1 MTARKT
7 ATDDGEPEEERGV
20 EPPTGDGPPAG
31 EAPAASPGTAVG
43 RGGDSGGGPAASGGA
58 AGRGPVADE
67 SASRGGPVAEDEPV
81 SCRGRGGV
89 CDPVGERGSADG
101 RGAGGHDAGGRGVG
115 EAGTAGGGA
124 DPAADRAERLG
135 GRDAALGRSALL
147 EPGRRGAAPG
157 TDADPPARAPVPLI
171 GTGEGSGG
179 GAGRRHGAGRRDGA
193 GCRDGAAEPEPEP
206 APRGAANPIEPEK
219 SSNAD
224 RIAREIPAGRD
235 PYFDNAKFLAVAL
248 VVVGHAWEPLRG
260 AAVGGRILGAGQSF
274 IYAFHL
280 PVFIVMCGYF
290 SRGFSRSRNR
300 TRKLVAAIVA
310 PYVLFSA
317 VYVVYTEFLAGR
329 HMRWDPLEPY
339 YLTWFLPALLAW
351 RLSVP
356 LWQQLRFPIAIG
368 LAVAIWLFAGLVTLP
383 SMLDAVQVLSFL
395 PFFVLGL
402 ILGPRHFAL
411 LRRPAVRVAGALTLV
426 AGAVA
431 AYALENSVDPEWVH
445 WRRSFAELGVG
456 APSGVGF
463 RVLALGAAALLTAA
477 FLAVVPA
484 RRTWFSRL
492 GAASMYAY
500 LLHGFVTLFL
510 SYQGWYYRISGWQVP
525 ALTAGCVLL
534 AVALMT
540 DPVRKVFR
548 WAVEP
553 RLEWLFR

>member
-1 MTARKT
+1 MA
-7 ATDDGEPEEERGV
+7 
-20 EPPTGDGPPAG
+20 
-31 EAPAASPGTAVG
+31 
-43 RGGDSGGGPAASGGA
+43 
-58 AGRGPVADE
+58 
-67 SASRGGPVAEDEPV
+67 EPV
-81 SCRGRGGV
+81 L
-89 CDPVGERGSADG
+89 
-101 RGAGGHDAGGRGVG
+101 
-115 EAGTAGGGA
+115 
-124 DPAADRAERLG
+124 AA
-135 GRDAALGRSALL
+135 
-147 EPGRRGAAPG
+147 
-157 TDADPPARAPVPLI
+157 
-171 GTGEGSGG
+171 
-179 GAGRRHGAGRRDGA
+179 
-193 GCRDGAAEPEPEP
+193 DGAAT
-206 APRGAANPIEPEK
+206 EK
-219 SSNAD
+219 SGDAD
-224 RIAREIPAGRD
+224 RIARKSARD

-248 VVVGHAWEPLRG
+248 VVVGHAWEPLRS
-260 AAVGGRILGAGQSF
+260 AAVGGRLLGAAQSF

-290 SRGFSRSRNR
+290 SQGFSRSRDR
-300 TRKLVAAIVA
+300 TRKLVAAIVV
-310 PYVLFSA
+310 PYVLFSG

-356 LWQQLRFPIAIG
+356 LWQQLRFPAAVG
-368 LAVAIWLFAGLVTLP
+368 LAFAAWLFAGLVTLP

-411 LRRPAVRVAGALTLV
+411 LRRPAVRVAGAVTLL
-426 AGAVA
+426 AGAAA
-431 AYALENSVDPEWVH
+431 AYLLESSLDPEWVH

-456 APSGVGF
+456 APSGVGL
-463 RVLALGAAALLTAA
+463 RVLALVAAVVLTAA

-510 SYQGWYYRISGWQVP
+510 SYQDWYYRISGWQVP
-525 ALTAGCVLL
+525 ALTLGCVLL

-540 DPVRKVFR
+540 APVRKAFR

>member
-1 MTARKT
+1 M
-7 ATDDGEPEEERGV
+7 EP
-20 EPPTGDGPPAG
+20 D
-31 EAPAASPGTAVG
+31 
-43 RGGDSGGGPAASGGA
+43 
-58 AGRGPVADE
+58 
-67 SASRGGPVAEDEPV
+67 
-81 SCRGRGGV
+81 
-89 CDPVGERGSADG
+89 
-101 RGAGGHDAGGRGVG
+101 
-115 EAGTAGGGA
+115 
-124 DPAADRAERLG
+124 
-135 GRDAALGRSALL
+135 
-147 EPGRRGAAPG
+147 
-157 TDADPPARAPVPLI
+157 
-171 GTGEGSGG
+171 
-179 GAGRRHGAGRRDGA
+179 
-193 GCRDGAAEPEPEP
+193 
-206 APRGAANPIEPEK
+206 K

-224 RIAREIPAGRD
+224 RITREIPTSRD

-260 AAVGGRILGAGQSF
+260 AAVGGRVLGAGQSF

-300 TRKLVAAIVA
+300 TRKLVAAIVV

-411 LRRPAVRVAGALTLV
+411 LRRPAIRVAGALTLV
-426 AGAVA
+426 AGAAA
-431 AYALENSVDPEWVH
+431 AYVLESSVDPEWVH

-525 ALTAGCVLL
+525 VLTFGCVLL
-534 AVALMT
+534 AVVLMT
-540 DPVRKVFR
+540 DPVRKTFR

>member
-1 MTARKT
+1 M
-7 ATDDGEPEEERGV
+7 
-20 EPPTGDGPPAG
+20 
-31 EAPAASPGTAVG
+31 
-43 RGGDSGGGPAASGGA
+43 
-58 AGRGPVADE
+58 
-67 SASRGGPVAEDEPV
+67 
-81 SCRGRGGV
+81 
-89 CDPVGERGSADG
+89 
-101 RGAGGHDAGGRGVG
+101 
-115 EAGTAGGGA
+115 
-124 DPAADRAERLG
+124 
-135 GRDAALGRSALL
+135 L
-147 EPGRRGAAPG
+147 EPGRRAEVTPGADLDPGFGDRGFFGSPPGRDDHGAAGDGGRRGP
-157 TDADPPARAPVPLI
+157 
-171 GTGEGSGG
+171 G
-179 GAGRRHGAGRRDGA
+179 GASEGAVLGLDRRDGP
-193 GCRDGAAEPEPEP
+193 AAPEPPPSGE
-206 APRGAANPIEPEK
+206 ANPARPDK
-219 SSNAD
+219 SGNAD
-224 RIAREIPAGRD
+224 KVAQKTATSRD

-248 VVVGHAWEPLRG
+248 VVVGHAWEPLRS
-260 AAVGGRILGAGQSF
+260 AAVGGRMLGAGQSF

-290 SRGFSRSRNR
+290 SRGFSRSRGR
-300 TRKLVAAIVA
+300 TRKLVAAIVV

-317 VYVVYTEFLAGR
+317 GYVVYTEVLAGR

-402 ILGPRHFAL
+402 ILGSRHFAL

-431 AYALENSVDPEWVH
+431 AYALETSLDPEWVH

-463 RVLALGAAALLTAA
+463 RVLALAAAGILTAA

-510 SYQGWYYRISGWQVP
+510 SYQDWYYRISGWQVP
-525 ALTAGCVLL
+525 ALTLGCVLL
-534 AVALMT
+534 AVVLMT
-540 DPVRKVFR
+540 DPVRRVFR